1 MARRKNGILNSAELW
16 QKYVNNYLDVFVKS
30 LDKLVI
36 TDDLRKNENMIS
48 RTLHLVLRNMCQKYY
63 NELPTPIWEAPHQ
76 SMTDEELM
84 LTKVPSR
91 PDFTC
96 TMVDPYASTPDMYE
110 IYLHIECKRLGQS
123 GTSWNLNKQYCISGI
138 MRFDSTV
145 NQYGKNATSGIMIG
159 YIVNSNKS
167 EILADVNRNL
177 PSNIEEL
184 VFSTSKIVET
194 TRTKY
199 NRRNIVPFDFTLY
212 HIWAD
217 LRNKKYI
224 NGK

>member
-1 MARRKNGILNSAELW
+1 MARRRNRIPGSEKLW
-16 QKYVNNYLDVFVKS
+16 QSHVNNYLDVFIKALGQ
-30 LDKLVI
+30 LDI
-36 TDDLRKNENMIS
+36 TEYQRKAENLIS
-48 RTLHLVLRNMCQKYY
+48 KTLHPILRTMCQKYHKG
-63 NELPTPIWEAPHQ
+63 LLTPVWEAPHQ
-76 SMTDEELM
+76 SMNDEDLM
-84 LTKVPSR
+84 STKMPSR

-96 TMVDPYASTPDMYE
+96 TMVDPHALTPDMYE

-123 GTSWNLNKQYCISGI
+123 GTSWNLNQQYCINGI

-145 NQYGKNATSGIMIG
+145 NQYGKNAASGIMIG

-167 EILADVNRNL
+167 EILTDVNRNI
-177 PSNIEEL
+177 PPNIEEL
-184 VFSTSKIVET
+184 VFSTSNIVET
-194 TRTKY
+194 TITKY

-224 NGK
+224 NER